1 MIEMNIRKSMAKVV
15 INTFWNLIY
24 ALENASQRLPIV
36 EEDAESIAEAIQ
48 ETQKLIDSF
57 KSNHSLQLRLK
68 TLATDQEIFQSKLED
83 VQQVITSI
91 RLMKYKPNMINI
103 DLWKATKVKDIIGW
117 SFSDNLKQ
125 KLTEIEEF
133 CNWLSDRMDIVY
145 SPPSNISLLKL
156 RNAHFIFALKDRLEC
171 IGLTIHL
178 DI

>member
-1 MIEMNIRKSMAKVV
+1 M
-15 INTFWNLIY
+15 
-24 ALENASQRLPIV
+24 

-103 DLWKATKVKDIIGW
+103 DL
-117 SFSDNLKQ
+117 
-125 KLTEIEEF
+125 
-133 CNWLSDRMDIVY
+133 
-145 SPPSNISLLKL
+145 
-156 RNAHFIFALKDRLEC
+156 
-171 IGLTIHL
+171 
-178 DI
+178 